1 MMKTKMERS
10 WSMSSKWTFEMKPIQ
25 RLLYEEMM
33 TPVIGKWIDPFAG
46 MTSPA
51 QIKNDI
57 NPEMPTEY
65 HEDALEFLKRQPDES
80 VYGALFD
87 PPYSFVMAQRKYPLI
102 SEGYKCTASF
112 ASYIAKCK
120 NELARLIE
128 AGGKA
133 ICFGWDSNGLG
144 PGRGFELQRIMLV
157 CHGGSHPNDTIVT
170 VEHKS
175 QSSLSE
181 FL

>member
-1 MMKTKMERS
+1 MRIERA
-10 WSMSSKWTFEMKPIQ
+10 WAMPNKWTFTIKPIK
-25 RLLYEEMM
+25 RLIQEEMADSR
-33 TPVIGKWIDPFAG
+33 PWLDPFAG

-57 NPEMPTEY
+57 NLEMPTEY

-87 PPYSFVMAQRKYPLI
+87 APYSFVMAQRKYPLI

-112 ASYIAKCK
+112 VSYIAKCK

-133 ICFGWDSNGLG
+133 ICFGWNSNGLG
-144 PGRGFELQRIMLV
+144 PGRGFELQRIMLI

-170 VEHKS
+170 VERKV
-175 QSSLSE
+175 QATLE
-181 FL
+181 GAGE